1 MGNYRLISLISILGK
16 VVEQILLEVISEH
29 MWDKM
34 MTGNSQHGF
43 MTQGKLCLTNLIA
56 FCDRMAGS
64 ANNQRA
70 VDVMFFNFSKVFDML
85 RYRILILSLKNMD

>member
-1 MGNYRLISLISILGK
+1 
-16 VVEQILLEVISEH
+16 
-29 MWDKM
+29 M

-43 MTQGKLCLTNLIA
+43 MTQGKLCLINLIA